1 MVNTCKP
8 FENLTICPVFRWFW
22 LLEPRNVK
30 YLNVSGIWMFI
41 IQIRTKSD
49 HSKSE
54 NIQNSVILKIG
65 FWMVQFSM
73 GWSIAMVPTIRKT
86 GHSNLGCFCLDFKW
100 FWQKA
105 GPLKGFQMVMLPNFR
120 SYLKTG
126 PFANQPLF
134 DHSKSRHIRS
144 PLYTH
149 LFMYNWIVTTTKL
162 CASNK
167 LYIETVHIKLLTSLF
182 TCFRQDS
189 LQDQY
194 LLWYRSERV
203 DKQQHQE
210 AAPGHGK
217 SKAGRRH
224 PSIWCWIR
232 LQFSGNWHNFFRKPN
247 RRDLKNWH
255 LVWN

>member
-1 MVNTCKP
+1 MNVHYSDPHKIRP
-8 FENLTICPVFRWFW
+8 FKIRKHSKFGHIKDRILNGPVFNG
-22 LLEPRNVK
+22 LV
-30 YLNVSGIWMFI
+30 
-41 IQIRTKSD
+41 
-49 HSKSE
+49 
-54 NIQNSVILKIG
+54 
-65 FWMVQFSM
+65 
-73 GWSIAMVPTIRKT
+73 IAMVPTIRKT

-105 GPLKGFQMVMLPNFR
+105 GPLKGFQMVMLPDFR

-149 LFMYNWIVTTTKL
+149 LLMYNWIVTTTKL
-162 CASNK
+162 CTSNK

-182 TCFRQDS
+182 TCFRQDF

-203 DKQQHQE
+203 DQQQHQKVGS
-210 AAPGHGK
+210 GHGK
-217 SKAGRRH
+217 SEAARH

-232 LQFSGNWHNFFRKPN
+232 LQLSGNWDTIFSWKPSIVGIRKT
-247 RRDLKNWH
+247 DIWSGIWVLSKS
-255 LVWN
+255 